1 MSTTLL
7 QNYPGS
13 KQKSFKITKNA
24 YSRVRNADQGES
36 THVEN
41 TSGLNLAVVKLKTV
55 QMTKLQQ

>member
-7 QNYPGS
+7 QNYSGS

-24 YSRVRNADQGES
+24 YNRVRNTEQGKS

-41 TSGLNLAVVKLKTV
+41 TSGLNLAVVNLKTV
-55 QMTKLQQ
+55 QMTKLPL